1 MTEKQQQI
9 LSSAQKLFALEG
21 VAAVSTARIAKEAG
35 VSEALIF
42 RHFGN
47 KQQLV
52 EAVVKAGL
60 AAKSSMINGVLHSPD
75 PMSLVFTV
83 LTIPADVTDNCD
95 QFLPWVAHLRA
106 VRESGIEISSDSF
119 VRERLVWAV
128 LEIGHGR
135 PEAVAYTIE
144 RVLDQAVELGFAG
157 EEDEA
162 NNLCFGLRELL
173 INE

>member
-60 AAKSSMINGVLHSPD
+60 TAKSSIINGALHSPD
-75 PMSLVFTV
+75 PMSLVRTV
-83 LTIPADVTDNCD
+83 LSIPTEVADNYDR
-95 QFLPWVAHLRA
+95 FLPWVAHLRA

-144 RVLDQAVELGFAG
+144 RVLDQAVELGFIG

-162 NNLCFGLRELL
+162 NNLCLGLRELL

>member
-9 LSSAQKLFALEG
+9 LSSAQKLFALKG

-60 AAKSSMINGVLHSPD
+60 AAKSSMINGALHSPD
-75 PMSLVFTV
+75 PVTLVRAV
-83 LTIPADVTDNCD
+83 LSIPVDVTDNYD

-119 VRERLVWAV
+119 VRERLTWAV
-128 LEIGHGR
+128 SEIGHGR
-135 PEAVAYTIE
+135 TEAVAYTIE
-144 RVLDQAVELGFAG
+144 RLLDQAVELGFIG

-162 NNLCFGLRELL
+162 NKLCLGLRELL

>member
-60 AAKSSMINGVLHSPD
+60 AAKSSMINGALHSPD
-75 PMSLVFTV
+75 PVTLVRAV
-83 LTIPADVTDNCD
+83 LSIPTDIQDNFD
-95 QFLPWVAHLRA
+95 LFLPWVAKLRA

-144 RVLDQAVELGFAG
+144 RVLDQAVELGFIG
-157 EEDEA
+157 VEDEA
-162 NNLCFGLRELL
+162 NNLRLGLRELL

>member
-21 VAAVSTARIAKEAG
+21 VAAVSTARISKEAS

-42 RHFGN
+42 RHFEN

-60 AAKSSMINGVLHSPD
+60 AAKSSIINGALHSPD
-75 PMSLVFTV
+75 PVSLVHAVLFIPTEFTG
-83 LTIPADVTDNCD
+83 DYD

-128 LEIGHGR
+128 SKIGHGR

-144 RVLDQAVELGFAG
+144 RVLDQAVELGFIG
-157 EEDEA
+157 EEDKA
-162 NNLCFGLRELL
+162 TNLCLGLRELL

>member
-60 AAKSSMINGVLHSPD
+60 AAKSSIVNGALHSPD
-75 PMSLVFTV
+75 PLSLVHAV
-83 LTIPADVTDNCD
+83 LSIPADVTDNFD
-95 QFLPWVAHLRA
+95 RFLPWVAHLRA
-106 VRESGIEISSDSF
+106 VRESGTEISSDSF

-128 LEIGHGR
+128 SEIGHGR

-144 RVLDQAVELGFAG
+144 RVLDQAVELGFIG

-162 NNLCFGLRELL
+162 NNLCLGLRELL

>member
-9 LSSAQKLFALEG
+9 LFSAQKLFALEG

-52 EAVVKAGL
+52 DAVVKAGL
-60 AAKSSMINGVLHSPD
+60 SAKSSIINGTLHSPN
-75 PMSLVFTV
+75 PITLVRAV
-83 LTIPADVTDNCD
+83 LSIATELDKDWNV
-95 QFLPWVAHLRA
+95 FLPWVAHLRA
-106 VRESGIEISSDSF
+106 VRESGMGISSDSF
-119 VRERLVWAV
+119 VRERLTWAV
-128 LEIGHGR
+128 SEIGHGR

-144 RVLDQAVELGFAG
+144 RLLDQAVELGFAG

-162 NNLCFGLRELL
+162 NNLTVGLRELL

>member
-47 KQQLV
+47 KKQLV
-52 EAVVKAGL
+52 DAVVKTGL
-60 AAKSSMINGVLHSPD
+60 AAKSSIINGALHSPD
-75 PMSLVFTV
+75 PVTLVSAV
-83 LTIPADVTDNCD
+83 LSIPVDVTDNYD
-95 QFLPWVAHLRA
+95 LFLPWVAQLRA
-106 VRESGIEISSDSF
+106 VRDLGIEISSDSF
-119 VRERLVWAV
+119 VRERLTWAV

-162 NNLCFGLRELL
+162 NNLCLGLRELL

>member
-9 LSSAQKLFALEG
+9 LASSQKLFALEG

-60 AAKSSMINGVLHSPD
+60 AAKSSIVNGALHSPD
-75 PMSLVFTV
+75 PLSLVHAV
-83 LTIPADVTDNCD
+83 LSIPADVADNYD

-106 VRESGIEISSDSF
+106 VRESSIEISSDNF

-144 RVLDQAVELGFAG
+144 RILDQAVELGFIG

-162 NNLCFGLRELL
+162 NNLCLGLRELL

>member
-60 AAKSSMINGVLHSPD
+60 AAKSSIVNGALHSPD
-75 PMSLVFTV
+75 PLSLVHAV
-83 LTIPADVTDNCD
+83 LSIPADVTDNFD
-95 QFLPWVAHLRA
+95 RFLPWVAHLRA
-106 VRESGIEISSDSF
+106 VRESSMVISSDSF

-144 RVLDQAVELGFAG
+144 RVLDQAVELGFIG

-162 NNLCFGLRELL
+162 INLCLGLRELL
-173 INE
+173 MNE

>member
-60 AAKSSMINGVLHSPD
+60 AAKSSIINGALHSPD
-75 PMSLVFTV
+75 PISLVHAV
-83 LTIPADVTDNCD
+83 LFIPADVTNDYD
-95 QFLPWVAHLRA
+95 QYLPWVAQLRA
-106 VRESGIEISSDSF
+106 ARELSIEISSSSF

-128 LEIGHGR
+128 SQIGHGR

-144 RVLDQAVELGFAG
+144 RVLDQAVELGFIG
-157 EEDEA
+157 EEDKA
-162 NNLCFGLRELL
+162 NNLCLGLSELL
-173 INE
+173 VNE

>member
-9 LSSAQKLFALEG
+9 LFSAQKLFALEG

-60 AAKSSMINGVLHSPD
+60 AAKSSIVNGALHSPD
-75 PMSLVFTV
+75 PMSLVHAV
-83 LTIPADVTDNCD
+83 LSISADVTDNYD

-106 VRESGIEISSDSF
+106 VRERGIEISSDSF

-135 PEAVAYTIE
+135 SEAVAYTIE
-144 RVLDQAVELGFAG
+144 RVLDQAVELGFIG

-162 NNLCFGLRELL
+162 NNLCLGLRELL

>member
-1 MTEKQQQI
+1 MTEKQLQI

-60 AAKSSMINGVLHSPD
+60 AAKSSIINGALHSPD
-75 PMSLVFTV
+75 SVSIVRAV
-83 LTIPADVTDNCD
+83 LSITIDIWDSRD
-95 QFLPWVAHLRA
+95 QILPWVAHLRA
-106 VRESGIEISSDSF
+106 VREWGVEIPTDSF

-128 LEIGHGR
+128 SEIGHGR

-144 RVLDQAVELGFAG
+144 RVLDQAVELSFVGYDA
-157 EEDEA
+157 A
-162 NNLCFGLRELL
+162 SNNLCLGLRELL

>member
-42 RHFGN
+42 RHFGS

-60 AAKSSMINGVLHSPD
+60 TAKSSIINGALHSPD
-75 PMSLVFTV
+75 PVSLIRAV
-83 LTIPADVTDNCD
+83 LSIPTEVADNYD

-144 RVLDQAVELGFAG
+144 RVLDQAVELGFIG
-157 EEDEA
+157 KEDEA
-162 NNLCFGLRELL
+162 NNLCLGLRELL

>member
-1 MTEKQQQI
+1 
-9 LSSAQKLFALEG
+9 LEG
-21 VAAVSTARIAKEAG
+21 VAAVSTARIAKEAR

-52 EAVVKAGL
+52 DAVVKAGL
-60 AAKSSMINGVLHSPD
+60 SAKSSIINGALHSPD
-75 PMSLVFTV
+75 PVSLVRAI
-83 LTIPADVTDNCD
+83 LAIPADITDNFD
-95 QFLPWVAHLRA
+95 LFLPWVAQVRA
-106 VRESGIEISSDSF
+106 VRELGLGIFSDSF

-128 LEIGHGR
+128 SEIGHGR

-144 RVLDQAVELGFAG
+144 RVLDQAMELSFIG

-162 NNLCFGLRELL
+162 NNLSLGLRELL

>member
-9 LSSAQKLFALEG
+9 LSSAQKLFALKG

-60 AAKSSMINGVLHSPD
+60 AAKSSIVNGALHSPD
-75 PMSLVFTV
+75 PLSLVHAV
-83 LTIPADVTDNCD
+83 LSIPADVTDNFD
-95 QFLPWVAHLRA
+95 RFLPWVAHLRA
-106 VRESGIEISSDSF
+106 VRESSMVISSDSF

-144 RVLDQAVELGFAG
+144 RVLDQAVELGFIG
-157 EEDEA
+157 EEDDA
-162 NNLCFGLRELL
+162 INLCLGLRELL
-173 INE
+173 MNE

>member
-9 LSSAQKLFALEG
+9 LSSAQKLFAVEG

-47 KQQLV
+47 KNKLV
-52 EAVVKAGL
+52 DAVVKTGL
-60 AAKSSMINGVLHSPD
+60 SVKSSIINGALHSPD
-75 PMSLVFTV
+75 SVSLIRAV
-83 LTIPADVTDNCD
+83 LSIPTDVYDNYNS
-95 QFLPWVAHLRA
+95 FLPWVAQLRA
-106 VRESGIEISSDSF
+106 ARELGIEISSDSF

-128 LEIGHGR
+128 SQIGHGR

-144 RVLDQAVELGFAG
+144 RVVDQAVESGFIG
-157 EEDEA
+157 EQSEA
-162 NNLCFGLRELL
+162 NNLSLGLRELL

>member
-60 AAKSSMINGVLHSPD
+60 AAKSSIVNGALHSPD
-75 PMSLVFTV
+75 PLSLVHAV
-83 LTIPADVTDNCD
+83 LSIPADVTDNFD
-95 QFLPWVAHLRA
+95 RFLPWVAHLRA
-106 VRESGIEISSDSF
+106 VRESSMVISSDSF

-144 RVLDQAVELGFAG
+144 RVLDQAVELGFIG
-157 EEDEA
+157 EEDDA
-162 NNLCFGLRELL
+162 INLCLGLRELL
-173 INE
+173 MNE

>member
-1 MTEKQQQI
+1 MTEKQQNI

-47 KQQLV
+47 KQLLV
-52 EAVVKAGL
+52 DAVVKAGL
-60 AAKSSMINGVLHSPD
+60 SAKSSIINGALHSPD
-75 PMSLVFTV
+75 PVTLVHAV
-83 LTIPADVTDNCD
+83 LSIPADIHDNYD
-95 QFLPWVAHLRA
+95 LFLPWVSHLRS
-106 VRESGIEISSDSF
+106 VRDYGIEVSSDSF
-119 VRERLVWAV
+119 VCERLAWAV
-128 LEIGHGR
+128 GEIGHGR

-157 EEDEA
+157 QEDEA
-162 NNLCFGLRELL
+162 NNLRLGLRELL
-173 INE
+173 VNE

>member
-52 EAVVKAGL
+52 EAVVKSGL
-60 AAKSSMINGVLHSPD
+60 AAKSSMINGALHSPD
-75 PMSLVFTV
+75 PMSLVHGV
-83 LTIPADVTDNCD
+83 SSIPADVTDNYD
-95 QFLPWVAHLRA
+95 QFLPWVAYLRA
-106 VRESGIEISSDSF
+106 VRESSIEISSDSF

-144 RVLDQAVELGFAG
+144 RVLDQAVELGFSG
-157 EEDEA
+157 EEDKA
-162 NNLCFGLRELL
+162 NNLSLGLRELL

>member
-9 LSSAQKLFALEG
+9 LFSAQKLFALEG

-60 AAKSSMINGVLHSPD
+60 AAKSSIVNGALHSPD
-75 PMSLVFTV
+75 PLSLVHAV
-83 LTIPADVTDNCD
+83 LSIPADVTDNFD
-95 QFLPWVAHLRA
+95 RFLPWVAHLRA
-106 VRESGIEISSDSF
+106 VRESSMVISSDSF

-144 RVLDQAVELGFAG
+144 RVLDQAVELGFIG

-162 NNLCFGLRELL
+162 INLCLGLRELL
-173 INE
+173 MNE

>member
-42 RHFGN
+42 RHFGS

-60 AAKSSMINGVLHSPD
+60 TAKSSIINGALHSPD
-75 PMSLVFTV
+75 PMSLVRTV
-83 LTIPADVTDNCD
+83 LSIPTEVADNYDR
-95 QFLPWVAHLRA
+95 FLPWVAHLRA

-144 RVLDQAVELGFAG
+144 RVLDQAVELGFIG

-162 NNLCFGLRELL
+162 NNLCLGLRELL

>member
-42 RHFGN
+42 RHFKN
-47 KQQLV
+47 KKQLV

-60 AAKSSMINGVLHSPD
+60 AAKSSMINRALHSPD
-75 PMSLVFTV
+75 PMSLVHG
-83 LTIPADVTDNCD
+83 LLSIPADVTDNYD
-95 QFLPWVAHLRA
+95 QFFPWVAHLRA
-106 VRESGIEISSDSF
+106 VRESGVEIASDSF

-144 RVLDQAVELGFAG
+144 RVLDQSVELGFIG
-157 EEDEA
+157 QEDEA
-162 NNLCFGLRELL
+162 NSLSLGLRELL

>member
-42 RHFGN
+42 RHFGS

-52 EAVVKAGL
+52 EAVVRAGL
-60 AAKSSMINGVLHSPD
+60 TAKSSIINGALHSPD
-75 PMSLVFTV
+75 PMSLVRTV
-83 LTIPADVTDNCD
+83 LSIPADITDNYD

-144 RVLDQAVELGFAG
+144 RVLDQAVELGFIG
-157 EEDEA
+157 KEDEA
-162 NNLCFGLRELL
+162 NNLCLGLRELL

>member
-21 VAAVSTARIAKEAG
+21 VAAVSTARIAKEAS

-52 EAVVKAGL
+52 QAVVKAGL
-60 AAKSSMINGVLHSPD
+60 AAKSSIINGALHSPD
-75 PMSLVFTV
+75 PMSLVRTV
-83 LTIPADVTDNCD
+83 LSIPTEVADDYD

-106 VRESGIEISSDSF
+106 VRESGTEISSDSF

-128 LEIGHGR
+128 SEIGHGR

-144 RVLDQAVELGFAG
+144 RVLDQAVELGFIG

-162 NNLCFGLRELL
+162 NNLCLGLRELL

>member
-60 AAKSSMINGVLHSPD
+60 AAKSSIVNGALHSPD
-75 PMSLVFTV
+75 PLSLVHAV
-83 LTIPADVTDNCD
+83 LTIPADVTDNFD
-95 QFLPWVAHLRA
+95 RFLPWVAHLRA
-106 VRESGIEISSDSF
+106 VRESSIVISSDSF

-144 RVLDQAVELGFAG
+144 RVLDQAVELGFIG

-162 NNLCFGLRELL
+162 NNLCLGLRELL

>member
-9 LSSAQKLFALEG
+9 LSSAQKLFAMEG

-42 RHFGN
+42 RHFGK

-60 AAKSSMINGVLHSPD
+60 AAKSSIVNGALHSPD
-75 PMSLVFTV
+75 PLSLVHSV
-83 LTIPADVTDNCD
+83 LTIPADVTDNFD
-95 QFLPWVAHLRA
+95 RFLPWVAHLRA
-106 VRESGIEISSDSF
+106 VRESSIVISSDSF

-144 RVLDQAVELGFAG
+144 RVLDQAVELGFIG
-157 EEDEA
+157 EEEEA
-162 NNLCFGLRELL
+162 NNLCLGLRELL

>member
-60 AAKSSMINGVLHSPD
+60 AAKSSIVNGALHSPD
-75 PMSLVFTV
+75 PISLVQAV
-83 LTIPADVTDNCD
+83 LSIPADVTDNYD

-106 VRESGIEISSDSF
+106 VRESSIVISSDSF

-144 RVLDQAVELGFAG
+144 RVLDQAVELGFIG

-162 NNLCFGLRELL
+162 NNLCLGLRELL

>member
-42 RHFGN
+42 RHFRN

-52 EAVVKAGL
+52 DAVVKSGL
-60 AAKSSMINGVLHSPD
+60 SAKSSIINGVLHSPD
-75 PMSLVFTV
+75 SVTLVRAV
-83 LTIPADVTDNCD
+83 LTISADVVDNYD
-95 QFLPWVAHLRA
+95 LFLPWVAHLRA
-106 VRESGIEISSDSF
+106 VRELGMGSSSDSF

-128 LEIGHGR
+128 SDIGHGR

-144 RVLDQAVELGFAG
+144 RVLDQAVELKIGRAHV
-157 EEDEA
+157 
-162 NNLCFGLRELL
+162 
-173 INE
+173 

>member
-21 VAAVSTARIAKEAG
+21 VAAVSTARIANEAG

-42 RHFGN
+42 RHFGS

-60 AAKSSMINGVLHSPD
+60 TAKSSIINRALHGPD
-75 PMSLVFTV
+75 PLSLVRAV
-83 LTIPADVTDNCD
+83 LSIPTEVADNYDR
-95 QFLPWVAHLRA
+95 FLPWVAHLRA
-106 VRESGIEISSDSF
+106 VWESGTEISSDSF

-144 RVLDQAVELGFAG
+144 RVLDQAVELGFIG

-162 NNLCFGLRELL
+162 NNLCLGLRELL

>member
-52 EAVVKAGL
+52 QAVVKAGL
-60 AAKSSMINGVLHSPD
+60 AAKSSIINGALHSPD
-75 PMSLVFTV
+75 PVSLVHAV
-83 LTIPADVTDNCD
+83 LSIPTEVTGDYD

-106 VRESGIEISSDSF
+106 VRESGTEISSDSF

-128 LEIGHGR
+128 SEIGHGR

-144 RVLDQAVELGFAG
+144 RVLDQAVELGFIG

-162 NNLCFGLRELL
+162 NNLCLGLRELL

>member
-9 LSSAQKLFALEG
+9 LSSAQKLFAFEG

-60 AAKSSMINGVLHSPD
+60 TAKSSIINGALHSPD
-75 PMSLVFTV
+75 PVTLIRAV
-83 LTIPADVTDNCD
+83 LTIPTDVYDNFNR
-95 QFLPWVAHLRA
+95 FLPWIAQLRA
-106 VRESGIEISSDSF
+106 VRELSIEMSSDSF

-128 LEIGHGR
+128 TQIGHGR
-135 PEAVAYTIE
+135 PEAVAYAIE
-144 RVLDQAVELGFAG
+144 VLLDQAVELGFASRDTAA
-157 EEDEA
+157 E
-162 NNLCFGLRELL
+162 NLSNGLRELL

>member
-42 RHFGN
+42 RHFGS

-60 AAKSSMINGVLHSPD
+60 TAKSSIINGALHSPD
-75 PMSLVFTV
+75 PMSLVRTV
-83 LTIPADVTDNCD
+83 LSIPADITDNYD

-144 RVLDQAVELGFAG
+144 RVLDQAVELGFIG

-162 NNLCFGLRELL
+162 NNLCLGLRELL

>member
-60 AAKSSMINGVLHSPD
+60 AAKSSMINGALHSPN
-75 PMSLVFTV
+75 PMSLVHEV
-83 LTIPADVTDNCD
+83 LSIPADVTDNYD
-95 QFLPWVAHLRA
+95 QFLPWVAYLRA
-106 VRESGIEISSDSF
+106 VRESSIEISSDSF

-144 RVLDQAVELGFAG
+144 RVLDQAVELGFIG

-162 NNLCFGLRELL
+162 NNLSLGLRELL

>member
-9 LSSAQKLFALEG
+9 LSSAQKLFAFEG

-47 KQQLV
+47 KQQLA

-60 AAKSSMINGVLHSPD
+60 AAKSSIVNGALHSPD
-75 PMSLVFTV
+75 PVTLVRAV
-83 LTIPADVTDNCD
+83 LSIPTDIQDNFD
-95 QFLPWVAHLRA
+95 LFLPWVAKLRA
-106 VRESGIEISSDSF
+106 AQQSGIEISSDSF

-128 LEIGHGR
+128 VEIGHGR

-144 RVLDQAVELGFAG
+144 RVLDQAVELFFIG

-162 NNLCFGLRELL
+162 NNLSLGLSELL

>member
-60 AAKSSMINGVLHSPD
+60 AAKSSIINGALHSPE
-75 PMSLVFTV
+75 PMSLVHGV
-83 LTIPADVTDNCD
+83 LSIPEGVTDNYD
-95 QFLPWVAHLRA
+95 QFLPWVAYLRA
-106 VRESGIEISSDSF
+106 VRESSIEISSDSF

-144 RVLDQAVELGFAG
+144 RVLDQAVELGFIG

-162 NNLCFGLRELL
+162 NNLSLGLRELL

>member
-52 EAVVKAGL
+52 EVVVKAGL
-60 AAKSSMINGVLHSPD
+60 SAKSSMINGALHSPD
-75 PMSLVFTV
+75 PVTLVRAV
-83 LTIPADVTDNCD
+83 LSIPAGVADDYD

-128 LEIGHGR
+128 SEIGHGR

-144 RVLDQAVELGFAG
+144 RLLDQAVELGFIG
-157 EEDEA
+157 EVDEA
-162 NNLCFGLRELL
+162 NNLCLGLRELL